1 MTRVNRSFKQNASA
15 GAPLKTSKTILRRIE
30 MSETKTNVV
39 GEELTLEQWLQI
51 RKEEGL
57 RNDPESAEVTWS
69 YAPVLDPSRVY
80 QLLPEEEC
88 VGRVDFARSPGSD
101 IWVCFYDLPDGTRE
115 KLWKTALS
123 AAAS

>member
-1 MTRVNRSFKQNASA
+1 
-15 GAPLKTSKTILRRIE
+15 

-57 RNDPESAEVTWS
+57 RIDPESAEVTWS
-69 YAPVLDPSRVY
+69 YAPVLDPYRVY

-88 VGRVDFARSPGSD
+88 VGRIDFARSAGSD

>member
-1 MTRVNRSFKQNASA
+1 
-15 GAPLKTSKTILRRIE
+15 

-57 RNDPESAEVTWS
+57 RIDPESAEVTWS
-69 YAPVLDPSRVY
+69 YAPVLDPYRVY